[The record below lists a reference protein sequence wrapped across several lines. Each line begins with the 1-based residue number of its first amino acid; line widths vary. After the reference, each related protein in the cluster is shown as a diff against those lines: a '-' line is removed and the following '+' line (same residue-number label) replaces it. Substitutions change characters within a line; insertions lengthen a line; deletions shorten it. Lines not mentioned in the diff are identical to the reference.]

1 MLNRRY
7 LASMALFV
15 LTLSFV
21 FMTIGTAL
29 PQDRTGSS
37 EITAIRAGKL
47 IDGIGDS
54 AADNVIILITGDR
67 ITDVG
72 TDVRIP
78 SNATVIDLSGYT
90 VLPGLI
96 DTHSHILLT
105 PENPAGSPVL
115 YKSIPYRTV
124 EGVLAV
130 KLNLEAGFTTLRDI
144 DSEGANFAD
153 VGIRDAIND
162 GLIPGPRLQVATMAL
177 SITGGHMNVT
187 GLAPHIE
194 VPQLATIADTPYEQ
208 IKEIRR
214 QIKYGA
220 DWIKLYATGTLRHIN
235 RETFEPLNQVTL
247 EEVKMIVA
255 EAKRWNIPVS
265 AHAYGG
271 EGATNAILGGV
282 RSLEHGFALTD
293 EQLQMMV
300 DNGTYWSPT
309 LTVYLPSNPREEN
322 DPFTRRIV
330 ESHKD
335 TFGRALKMG
344 VKIAFGTDVGGFEHG
359 KGAQEFKLM
368 VDYGMTP
375 MQAIKSATMTA
386 AELMRLEKSIGS
398 IETGKYADII
408 AVRGNPLDDI
418 TILEN
423 VAFVMK
429 GGMVYKK

>member
-1 MLNRRY
+1 MYGRNCLPCSISLILNI
-7 LASMALFV
+7 SFMFLF
-15 LTLSFV
+15 
-21 FMTIGTAL
+21 IGTAL
-29 PQDRTGSS
+29 SQERSGNS
-37 EITAIRAGKL
+37 EITAIRAGKM
-47 IDGIGDS
+47 IDGVGDS
-54 AADNVIILITGDR
+54 PLDKIVILISGER
-67 ITDVG
+67 ILDVG

-78 SNATVIDLSGYT
+78 SNANVIDLSGYT

-96 DTHSHILLT
+96 DTHTHILLI
-105 PENPAGSPVL
+105 PANQARSPVL

-124 EGVLAV
+124 EGVLAA

-153 VGIRDAIND
+153 VAIRDAIND

-177 SITGGHMNVT
+177 SITAGHMNLT

-214 QIKYGA
+214 QVKYGT

-255 EAKRWNIPVS
+255 ESERWNIPVA

-282 RSLEHGFALTD
+282 RSLEHGFDLTD

-300 DNGTYWSPT
+300 DNGTFWSPT
-309 LTVYLPSNPREEN
+309 FTVYLPSSPEEES

-335 TFGRALKMG
+335 TFRRALKIG
-344 VKIAFGTDVGGFEHG
+344 VKIAFGTDVGGFAHG
-359 KGAQEFKLM
+359 TGAREFKLM
-368 VDYGMTP
+368 IDYGMTP
-375 MQAIKSATMTA
+375 MQAIKSATITA
-386 AELMRLEKSIGS
+386 AALMRLERSIGS

-408 AVRGNPLDDI
+408 AVKGNPLDDI

-423 VAFVMK
+423 VEFVMK
-429 GGMVYKK
+429 GGKVYKN